1 MRRMDPEA
9 RIRALLAA
17 GDARGAATEAMRSF
31 GPKIYG
37 YLRAILRDD
46 TDAADAFSLFGENL
60 WRGIMTFRGESSFRT
75 WAYRVAWN
83 AALAVKDEAWRRH
96 GRRLETGEASRLAD
110 EIRTTAA
117 RVERQRTA
125 LDELREELTAEEQTL
140 LHLRIDQ
147 ELPWDEIA
155 QVFGKDG
162 APIES
167 PALRKRFERLKERL
181 ATLARE
187 RGLFK

>member
-1 MRRMDPEA
+1 MEPEV

-17 GDARGAATEAMRSF
+17 GDARGGATEAMRSF

-37 YLRAILRDD
+37 YLRAVLRDD

-60 WRGIMTFRGESSFRT
+60 WRGISTFRGESSFRT

-117 RVERQRTA
+117 RVERQKTA
-125 LDELREELTAEEQTL
+125 LDQLREELTPEEQTL

-155 QVFGKDG
+155 QVFGRDG
-162 APIES
+162 SPVES

-181 ATLARE
+181 AALARE

>member
-1 MRRMDPEA
+1 MDPEA

-60 WRGIMTFRGESSFRT
+60 WRGISTFRGESSFRT

-125 LDELREELTAEEQTL
+125 LDQLREELTPEEQTL

-155 QVFGKDG
+155 QVLGKDG
-162 APIES
+162 SQVES